1 MKLQSLLSG
10 VFRSRKG
17 RLLIL
22 GYGRVDAGQRAT
34 GSAESDDVGSID
46 AAEFEWQMERIAE
59 RFSPVPLVRLIGHL
73 GGKRPLVGAQVCV
86 SLELEAGQ
94 KPSAAVAVLRR
105 LNIPATWFVEFE
117 RIGDAVCVEDQ
128 LNAPGPD
135 WDLIRALSAAGD
147 EIAHIVRPSN
157 APPQQSS
164 AQRRAHLSALR
175 NRVEAH
181 TGMQIFSLAVQGDGR
196 SATDVSLIH
205 DAAVAGF
212 SLGVNARAG
221 INELRPISPMMLKC
235 TAVTRNTTRAQFQS
249 LLRDLEQ

>member
-1 MKLQSLLSG
+1 MKLQFRLGGML
-10 VFRSRKG
+10 RSRKG

-22 GYGRVDAGQRAT
+22 GYGRVGADQMAN
-34 GSAESDDVGSID
+34 GSAESGD
-46 AAEFEWQMERIAE
+46 ADIIAVAEFEWQMERIAE
-59 RFSPVPLVRLIGHL
+59 RFSPVPLLRLIGHL
-73 GGKRPLVGAQVCV
+73 GGKKPLVGAQVCV
-86 SLELEAGQ
+86 SLELDAGS

-117 RIGDAVCVEDQ
+117 RIGAAVCVEDQ
-128 LNAPGPD
+128 SKAPGPD
-135 WDLIRALSAAGD
+135 WDRIRALSAAGD

-181 TGMQIFSLAVQGDGR
+181 TGMPIFSLAVQGDGR
-196 SATDVSLIH
+196 SASDVSLIH
-205 DAAVAGF
+205 DAAIAGF
-212 SLGVNARAG
+212 SLCVNASAG
-221 INELRPISPMMLKC
+221 FNELRPISPMMLKR
-235 TAVTRNTTRAQFQS
+235 TAVTRKTTRTQFES